1 MNRKINNAD
10 EGLALTAN
18 LEKHWQG
25 SDMDIV
31 IAPMIDDLKPIVD
44 ANHRKAIGA
53 LLRQGE
59 ERWIRKN
66 KLETFW
72 EPTPFPVEFA

>member
-1 MNRKINNAD
+1 
-10 EGLALTAN
+10 
-18 LEKHWQG
+18 
-25 SDMDIV
+25 MDIV
-31 IAPMIDDLKPIVD
+31 IAPMIDDLKSLVD

>member
-1 MNRKINNAD
+1 MNGKINNAN
-10 EGLALTAN
+10 ESLALITDH
-18 LEKHWQG
+18 EKRWRG
-25 SDMDIV
+25 SDMDII
-31 IAPMIDDLKPIVD
+31 IAPMIDDLKPLVD

-53 LLRQGE
+53 LLGQWE

-72 EPTPFPVEFA
+72 KPTPFLVEFA